1 MVKPELSVSAIKEG
15 LTTRFIGREISYYP
29 VVPSTMDAARQEARR
44 GAPEGTVILAGEQ
57 TQGRGRRSRTWY
69 SPGGNIAL
77 SIILYP
83 KPATLPFLIMIASL
97 AAAQGIE
104 SATELKAQIKWPND
118 IFIQG
123 KKAGGILIESEV
135 KGEKVAYAIAGIG
148 INVARQTA
156 RVSEIAATATS
167 LEAAAGR
174 KVSREEVIMSL
185 LTVFERWYLELPDT
199 KPIFKAWRDRLITL
213 GQKVKVTWNSETLEG
228 TAESVD
234 ESGALLLRQAD
245 GALTKIVAGDVTL
258 RG

>member
-57 TQGRGRRSRTWY
+57 TRGRGRRSRTWY

-83 KPATLPFLIMIASL
+83 EPAALPFLIMIASL
-97 AAAQGIE
+97 AVARSIE
-104 SATELKAQIKWPND
+104 SATGLKTQIKWPND
-118 IFIQG
+118 IFVRG
-123 KKAGGILIESEV
+123 KKVAGILIESEL
-135 KGEKVAYAIAGIG
+135 KGEKLAYAIAGIG
-148 INVARQTA
+148 INVVLQTT
-156 RVSEIAATATS
+156 RIREIAATATS

-174 KVSREEVIMSL
+174 KISREGVIMDL
-185 LTVFERWYLELPDT
+185 LREFERWYLELPDT
-199 KPIFKAWRDRLITL
+199 KPVFKAWRDRLITL
-213 GQKVKVTWNSETLEG
+213 GQKVKVMWNTETLEG

-234 ESGALLLRQAD
+234 ESGALLLRRAD

-258 RG
+258 RS